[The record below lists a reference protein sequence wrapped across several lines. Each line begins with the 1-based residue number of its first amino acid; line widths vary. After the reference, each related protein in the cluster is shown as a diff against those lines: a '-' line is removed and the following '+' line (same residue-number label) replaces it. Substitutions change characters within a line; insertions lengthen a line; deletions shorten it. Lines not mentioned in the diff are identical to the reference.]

1 MAKKKILVETKYTA
15 KGVDNVKDS
24 YKDIGTEAKNAS
36 KQTEKLGKSSSA
48 FGDAMPG
55 KLGAIQ
61 SGFVALKGGIM
72 KAVMGMKTLRGA
84 VMSTG
89 IGVLLVAFLALK
101 QYFTDNEE
109 GASKLKE
116 MTAQLG
122 VIFGNITDILSDLGK
137 KMVSAFSNP
146 KKAIADLWKA
156 LKTNIVNRIKGLGEM
171 FGALGRTIVSAM
183 KLDTAGLKRGVRDLG
198 KATAKTLTG
207 IDDLSGKI
215 NKTLEKTQELIRKN
229 NIEMAKAK
237 QLEKDRLALNRFER
251 SAIVDKAKAE
261 RDMMGLRLKARDEE
275 NFSTQERLGAMR
287 EANKIAEE
295 QLVKDLHVAKEKLR
309 FQEVENSFSKSSAE
323 NLDAE
328 AKLKADI
335 FRIEKANFSERKR
348 MKSEEQAL
356 VKQQQAKDL
365 KAKKLLETQAKK
377 EADILRKREKLAL
390 DLQKDSLQKK
400 IDLIILGE
408 KEKRRTLK
416 EQGVLTAELETQLA
430 EKMARDIQ
438 AVKDKASEK
447 ELAVNKRNSLKI
459 VKQKEDEAKQK
470 KEIEQALNNAILNF
484 ASSLTNALGEES
496 KTAMLIQK
504 TVALAQIG
512 IDTAKAIS
520 SLTAMS
526 SANPANAVT
535 FGGAGAIQYATGLLS
550 IGSNLAQAYTLLK
563 KPAPSLSGGGGGA
576 TAPTTT
582 QTAPDLGFKGESAG
596 GTSFGSQV
604 IQAYVTESDISTSQN
619 NANNIQ
625 QLSQIN

>member
-1 MAKKKILVETKYTA
+1 MSKKKIVVETKYTA

-61 SGFVALKGGIM
+61 SGFMALRGGIM

-89 IGVLLVAFLALK
+89 IGLLLIAFLALK

-122 VIFGNITDILSDLGK
+122 VIFGNITDVLSDLGK
-137 KMVSAFSNP
+137 KMFSAFSNP
-146 KKAIADLWKA
+146 KKAIKDLWKS
-156 LKTNIVNRIKGLGEM
+156 LKTNLVNRIKGIGEM
-171 FGALGRTIVSAM
+171 FGALGKVIVSAM
-183 KLDTAGLKRGVRDLG
+183 KLDVKGIKRNVKDLARATG
-198 KATAKTLTG
+198 KAMTG
-207 IDDLSGKI
+207 IEDLSGKV
-215 NKTLEKTQELIRKN
+215 NKALAKTQELIRKN

-237 QLEKDRLALNRFER
+237 QLEKDRLALNIFER
-251 SAIVDKAKAE
+251 IATVDKAKAE
-261 RDMMGLRLKARDEE
+261 RDMMALRLKARDEE
-275 NFSTQERLGAMR
+275 NFTTQERLGAMR

-295 QLVKDLHVAKEKLR
+295 QLKKDLHVAKEKLR

-328 AKLKADI
+328 AKLKAEI

-365 KAKKLLETQAKK
+365 KAKKVKETQAKK

-459 VKQKEDEAKQK
+459 LKQKEDEAKQK
-470 KEIEQALNNAILNF
+470 KEIEKALNSAILNF
-484 ASSLTNALGEES
+484 ASSLTNALGQES

-550 IGSNLAQAYTLLK
+550 IGSNLAQAYSLLK
-563 KPAPSLSGGGGGA
+563 KPAPSLKSGGSA
-576 TAPTTT
+576 SAPTTT
-582 QTAPDLGFKGESAG
+582 QISPDLGFKGESAG

-604 IQAYVTESDISTSQN
+604 IKAYVTESDISTSQN